1 MENSREYNL
10 QEHWS
15 VLVMSSSGQ
24 VSPELNDTGAPPRGW
39 KY

>member
-1 MENSREYNL
+1 
-10 QEHWS
+10 